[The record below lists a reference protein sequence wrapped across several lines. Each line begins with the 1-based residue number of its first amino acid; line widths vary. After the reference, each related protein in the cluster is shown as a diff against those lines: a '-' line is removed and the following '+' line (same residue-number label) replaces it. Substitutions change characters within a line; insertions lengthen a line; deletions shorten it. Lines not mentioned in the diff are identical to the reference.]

1 MAGGKLEGFV
11 ALELLGSSEV
21 KYTQAKWPI
30 GFFLCL
36 SAEIL
41 TEVWRE
47 VLPSAFLGI

>member
-1 MAGGKLEGFV
+1 MAVGKLEGFVEEV

-41 TEVWRE
+41 TEVWR
-47 VLPSAFLGI
+47 

>member
-11 ALELLGSSEV
+11 EEVTLELLGSSEV

-41 TEVWRE
+41 TEVWR
-47 VLPSAFLGI
+47 